1 MFVLPFDLMFVVS
14 NHLNLISQRFC
25 SPRIYI
31 QYCDRPEP
39 WVAYHNPCQTQYYN
53 DTITL
58 RDVLFPTL
66 SDESILNKASF
77 DKIVD
82 LCNSLYQTKSNLT
95 NSKFEGHLRQL
106 DPIDGLRLS
115 TAQMMIH
122 GGGKVLVPGGDLL
135 RMANNIIKLRQLQ
148 EYIKEEFS
156 YGPLTVTALSMDDFI
171 TNPLEFTSTYLN
183 ILAGDDTKLI
193 VGKPR
198 KGRRIIKSIASTF
211 ARNYN
216 ETKANENHK
225 HVTTGK
231 HEDRKELLE
240 SLKNDEVL
248 GPVLD
253 AIEVLVDAALR

>member
-1 MFVLPFDLMFVVS
+1 
-14 NHLNLISQRFC
+14 
-25 SPRIYI
+25 
-31 QYCDRPEP
+31 
-39 WVAYHNPCQTQYYN
+39 
-53 DTITL
+53 
-58 RDVLFPTL
+58 
-66 SDESILNKASF
+66 
-77 DKIVD
+77 
-82 LCNSLYQTKSNLT
+82 
-95 NSKFEGHLRQL
+95 
-106 DPIDGLRLS
+106 
-115 TAQMMIH
+115 MMIH
-122 GGGKVLVPGGDLL
+122 GGGKILVPGGDLL

-148 EYIKEEFS
+148 EYIEKEFS

-198 KGRRIIKSIASTF
+198 KGRAIIKSIASTF

-216 ETKANENHK
+216 ETKAKENHK